1 MNDIGRVGVKD
12 QMGEVISCLGSL
24 NSHEDCQNVADAKQG
39 KNVWELMEIFP
50 NVGQH
55 RMQ

>member
-1 MNDIGRVGVKD
+1 MNGIGRAGVKD

-24 NSHEDCQNVADAKQG
+24 ISYEDCQDVADPKWG
-39 KNVWELMEIFP
+39 KNVWKLMEIFP